1 MTDTPTLYYHFLRPD
16 GSAGNGNDGVM
27 ELGRWYEITGDPI
40 PCEHGYH
47 GSTHPLDALIYAP
60 GFLLDMR
67 ELAGKIIPHNGD
79 KFCAQRCRIHEK
91 LDVTWPVLMWT
102 FENVRAA
109 FGYTCIEFDFSA
121 WESACAQQDFPLYTI
136 AAYAAR
142 DAALHA
148 RDARTAART
157 ADARTAA
164 LHAALDALDARDA
177 ALASLDARDAAL
189 AFLDARTA
197 ALHGARIAAYDART
211 AAYDARTAALDA
223 AYAAS
228 YAAFETD
235 AEIKRQRQRFQELID
250 HARQENKA

>member
-121 WESACAQQDFPLYTI
+121 WESACAQQDFALYT
-136 AAYAAR
+136 
-142 DAALHA
+142 
-148 RDARTAART
+148 TAS
-157 ADARTAA
+157 
-164 LHAALDALDARDA
+164 LDARDA